1 MAHPPNW
8 VYRFG
13 IAAIPF
19 ILAGCVMDGPFVD
32 RDIDRLVSSDSTTA
46 WSQGGGPAPV
56 TPLAIPAAAASATG
70 DPSVNLATGDPSVN
84 LATGDAEENDTLTGS
99 PRETLSLTRCIDVA
113 LSASPRTRGS
123 WESARAAA
131 AQVGIADSE
140 YMPDIGLRGDFGPQ
154 RQQVLPAIVNN
165 VSGNAIIGMSWV
177 LLDFG
182 RRDADAARARAQL
195 TAANFAFNRE
205 MQRLVFDVQRAYFVL
220 DAKIS
225 LREAA
230 RENVATARKQLDAT
244 DDRMTVGLATRPE
257 VLQARQ
263 QYMQSLYA
271 LEEAKAEVYVAQ
283 AQLAVAMG
291 IPAQSSPEIVRLAD
305 LPLPSTITDG
315 VEVAIQSAL
324 AQRPDIASALGEV
337 RSKEQMVKRAEADFL
352 PIINFEGSA
361 GVTGGNFNYTQPGFS
376 GSGAAAYGLYSA
388 QVTADWLLF
397 DGYERANRLRQARS
411 EVRAAEARL
420 EQLRLETTGQV
431 WSSYFDFFSAQK
443 QYEAGVA
450 LLTASQDSYDS
461 VYQNY
466 LNGLATINDLLLAE
480 SFLFDARFELIK
492 SRADLLTASATF
504 IYALG
509 S

>member
-1 MAHPPNW
+1 
-8 VYRFG
+8 
-13 IAAIPF
+13 
-19 ILAGCVMDGPFVD
+19 
-32 RDIDRLVSSDSTTA
+32 
-46 WSQGGGPAPV
+46 
-56 TPLAIPAAAASATG
+56 
-70 DPSVNLATGDPSVN
+70 
-84 LATGDAEENDTLTGS
+84 
-99 PRETLSLTRCIDVA
+99 
-113 LSASPRTRGS
+113 
-123 WESARAAA
+123 
-131 AQVGIADSE
+131 
-140 YMPDIGLRGDFGPQ
+140 MPDIGLRGDFGPQ

-271 LEEAKAEVYVAQ
+271 LEEAKAEVYIAQ

-361 GVTGGNFNYTQPGFS
+361 GVTGGTFNYTQPGLS
-376 GSGAAAYGLYSA
+376 GSGAAAYGVYSA

>member
-1 MAHPPNW
+1 MTL
-8 VYRFG
+8 V
-13 IAAIPF
+13 AIRPIF
-19 ILAGCVMDGPFVD
+19 LVLACLLAGCVMDGPFVD

-56 TPLAIPAAAASATG
+56 TPLAIPAAAASAKT
-70 DPSVNLATGDPSVN
+70 DPSVS
-84 LATGDAEENDTLTGS
+84 LATGDAQESENDTLTGT

-113 LSASPRTRGS
+113 LSASPRTRGA

-140 YMPDIGLRGDFGPQ
+140 YMPDIGLSGAFGPQ

-165 VSGNAIIGMSWV
+165 VSGNAMVGMSWV
-177 LLDFG
+177 LMDFG

-195 TAANFAFNRE
+195 TAANFSFNRE
-205 MQRLVFDVQRAYFVL
+205 MQRLVFEVQRAYFML

-225 LREAA
+225 LKEAA

-263 QYMQSLYA
+263 QYMQSLYG
-271 LEEAKAEVYVAQ
+271 LEEAKAEVYIAQ

-324 AQRPDIASALGEV
+324 AQRPDIASALGDV

-361 GVTGGNFNYTQPGFS
+361 GVTGGNFSYTQPGLS
-376 GSGAAAYGLYSA
+376 GSNAAAYGLYSA

-397 DGYERANRLRQARS
+397 DGYERATRLRQARS

-480 SFLFDARFELIK
+480 SFLFDARFELIN